1 MLRAGPGFLLH
12 GHTHVRGDERSGRT
26 RVVNP
31 GAFVRVDRPTVALV
45 TPATDEVRFL
55 DVPPG

>member
-1 MLRAGPGFLLH
+1 
-12 GHTHVRGDERSGRT
+12 VRCDERSGRT
-26 RVVNP
+26 RIVNP